1 MLADVI
7 IVFRDLFNGF
17 VAGNYKHKM
26 LDVRESCWAACE
38 QLLIMLA
45 LYFHPAYIEVRKA
58 LPGNT
63 AVTGIGNI
71 GKFAK
76 FSYKKFFGKDPGD
89 IVREMHDWLT
99 GSLIQYTLDDF
110 EDSMLPAIP
119 AFWRH
124 VKMQFPN
131 SRLADLA
138 IAVLS
143 VLVFTATCERY
154 FSGIALIHT
163 PLRNR
168 MDSERRERLLVRENS
183 YVAAY
188 LSEQLKHRK
197 LVFMRSPFKRRSSE
211 PASNQDKALDEDF
224 DDDVCSD
231 NPLASRDAVFGWMD
245 ACNEEGREE
254 EASEGSVESTEVFDP
269 SEFSQ
274 DVDAETQMPELP
286 DFNDPRVP
294 QEEINWVGE
303 RGKKATLDELFKLPG
318 YPGEPSV

>member
-1 MLADVI
+1 
-7 IVFRDLFNGF
+7 
-17 VAGNYKHKM
+17 
-26 LDVRESCWAACE
+26 
-38 QLLIMLA
+38 MLA

-197 LVFMRSPFKRRSSE
+197 LVLYLHKNWKCLSLCC
-211 PASNQDKALDEDF
+211 AIAATIY
-224 DDDVCSD
+224 D

-245 ACNEEGREE
+245 ACNEE
-254 EASEGSVESTEVFDP
+254 EAIEGSVESTEVFDP

-294 QEEINWVGE
+294 QEEINLVGE